1 LSYIIPP
8 VAPPADPAQPSR
20 AESFARLF
28 EAVHEGVYIGLLGP
42 RDNVTIAANPFLRI
56 MLGYPPGTPEAS
68 LRPFEPDRFTDEGAR
83 TVFIDRLARD
93 GAVTDY
99 LLRLRR
105 ADDAVVWVEVT
116 ASAAVLESSGQ
127 VRIEALMRDVSDRK
141 KLEDQSRDLYQQLL
155 QAEKMAAL
163 GTTISGVAHEL
174 NNPLATILTWSE
186 RLTSRELDAS
196 ARRGVETIL
205 REAERAARIVRNLLT
220 FARKRHTTRT
230 MVDINQVVRET
241 LALRAY
247 EQRVT
252 NISVIDALA
261 SGIPPVFA
269 DPHQIQQV
277 LLNLV
282 MNAEQAML
290 TSNGRGTLM
299 VRTWQEPGH
308 ESIVLEVND
317 DGPGVPED
325 VRTKIFDP
333 FFTTKE
339 VGKGTGLGL
348 TVAYAIVEEHGGRMW
363 LVSEPGAG
371 ASFYVELPVAGGKLP
386 AIAPGELAGR
396 AAPAAGAE
404 APGGVDEL
412 GGVPDL
418 AAMAEPEHLDWAG
431 ISDRAAATLAE
442 AEAGGI
448 GSAARS
454 GFGAA
459 RGFGGGPKPT
469 PRVQIVAPAQAA
481 GVPRLDSPAV
491 LIVEDEAAL
500 ASAMAESFSDAGFLV
515 DRAGDGEEAMA
526 CLDGGQYD
534 VIISDLKMPRMDGIQ
549 LFAALRDQHPE
560 MSGRIMFVTGDVIGT
575 DAERFLADSGCR
587 WLAKPFRL
595 NELLRIAKEVMR

>member
-1 LSYIIPP
+1 
-8 VAPPADPAQPSR
+8 VPPADPDQPAR

-28 EAVHEGVYIGLLGP
+28 EAVPEGVYIGLLGP

-56 MLGYPPGTPEAS
+56 MLGHPPGTPEAS

-83 TVFIDRLARD
+83 TAFIDRLARD

-105 ADDAVVWVEVT
+105 ADESVIWVEVT
-116 ASAAVLESSGQ
+116 ANATVSESTGQ

-141 KLEDQSRDLYQQLL
+141 KLEDQSRDLYHQLL

-186 RLTSRELDAS
+186 RLTSRDLEAS
-196 ARRGVETIL
+196 TRRGIDTIL

-261 SGIPPVFA
+261 SGIPSVFA

-282 MNAEQAML
+282 INAEQAML

-299 VRTWQEPGH
+299 VRTWQDPDH

-363 LVSEPGAG
+363 LVSEPGGG
-371 ASFYVELPVAGGKLP
+371 ASFYVELPVAGGKLR
-386 AIAPGELAGR
+386 AVAPGELAGVV
-396 AAPAAGAE
+396 AAAAGGD
-404 APGGVDEL
+404 APGAVDEL
-412 GGVPDL
+412 GSVPDL
-418 AAMAEPEHLDWAG
+418 AAMEEPNHLDWAG
-431 ISDRAAATLAE
+431 ISESVSESIVAE
-442 AEAGGI
+442 GAG
-448 GSAARS
+448 AARS
-454 GFGAA
+454 AAAGGAAAGAA
-459 RGFGGGPKPT
+459 RGLRGAQKPA
-469 PRVQIVAPAQAA
+469 PRVQIVAPVQGTAT
-481 GVPRLDSPAV
+481 PRLDSPAV
-491 LIVEDEAAL
+491 LIVEDETAL

-526 CLDGGQYD
+526 CLEGGQYD

-549 LFAALRDQHPE
+549 LFAALRERHPE
-560 MSGRIMFVTGDVIGT
+560 MARRIMFVTGDVIGT
-575 DAERFLADSGCR
+575 DAERFLADSGCQ

-595 NELLRIAKEVMR
+595 SELLRMAKEVMR